1 MNFLTFSL
9 ARFCATHREFLWGVL
24 AGSVLEALII
34 FSAHWTWHRILW
46 VKWFS
51 WQ

>member
-1 MNFLTFSL
+1 MNFLYL
-9 ARFCATHREFLWGVL
+9 HREFLCGVL

-34 FSAHWTWHRILW
+34 FSARWTWHRVLW
-46 VKWFS
+46 IKWFS